1 MLLKH
6 RNELYNI
13 SIEKKSDTVELNL
26 NGEKQEFA
34 INQINKNTFTIKI
47 NGRNINAYLAED
59 TQFYYVWIDGKSYTF
74 EKINEEEKDFDI
86 SNGSSTSNKQ
96 IVKPPMPGN
105 IVKVV
110 VEKDQKVSEGDPLI
124 IIEAMKMET
133 TLYASIDGIVKEINV
148 KAGEQVD
155 ADKILL
161 TVERE
166 EA

>member
-6 RNELYNI
+6 RNQIYDI
-13 SIEKKSDTVELNL
+13 SLEKKNDTIALNI
-26 NGEKQEFA
+26 NGDKHEFA
-34 INQINKNTFTIKI
+34 INQIDKNTFTIKI
-47 NGRNINAYLAED
+47 DGRNINAYLAED
-59 TQFYYVWIDGKSYTF
+59 TQNYYVWIDGRSFTF
-74 EKINEEEKDFDI
+74 EKVNEEEKNFDI
-86 SNGSSTSNKQ
+86 SNGSSSSNKQ

-110 VEKDQKVSEGDPLI
+110 VEKDQKVSEGDALI
-124 IIEAMKMET
+124 IVEAMKMET